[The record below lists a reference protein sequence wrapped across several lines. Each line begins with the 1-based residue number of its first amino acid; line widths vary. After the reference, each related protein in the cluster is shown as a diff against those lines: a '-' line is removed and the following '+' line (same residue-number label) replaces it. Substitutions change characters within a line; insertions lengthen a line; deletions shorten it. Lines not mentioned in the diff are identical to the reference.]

1 MPDTM
6 TVNITQHGLLTLP
19 KSIRNRYKLKP
30 GDSLTLL
37 DVDGVFVLSPLRSEI
52 DLLAD
57 RINKSI
63 IEEGETLESMLRS
76 LREERERNGKKD
88 QSLSRY

>member
-1 MPDTM
+1 MRRYDPLRDTL
-6 TVNITQHGLLTLP
+6 TVNITQRGVLTLP

-37 DVDGVFVLSPLRSEI
+37 DVDGILILSPLRSEI

-57 RINKSI
+57 RISKTL
-63 IEEGETLESMLRS
+63 IEKGETLDSVLCT
-76 LREERERNGKKD
+76 LREERDKSAKKD
-88 QSLSRY
+88 

>member
-1 MPDTM
+1 MRDTL
-6 TVNITQHGLLTLP
+6 TVNITQRGVLTLP

-37 DVDGVFVLSPLRSEI
+37 DVDGILILSPLRSEI

-57 RINKSI
+57 RISKTL
-63 IEEGETLESMLRS
+63 IEKGETLDSVLCT
-76 LREERERNGKKD
+76 LREERDTSAKKD
-88 QSLSRY
+88 

>member
-1 MPDTM
+1 MRDTL
-6 TVNITQHGLLTLP
+6 TVNITQRGVLTLP

-37 DVDGVFVLSPLRSEI
+37 DVDGILILSPLRSEI

-57 RINKSI
+57 RISKTL
-63 IEEGETLESMLRS
+63 IEKGETLDSVLCT
-76 LREERERNGKKD
+76 LREERDKSAKKD
-88 QSLSRY
+88 

>member
-1 MPDTM
+1 MRDTL
-6 TVNITQHGLLTLP
+6 TVNITQRGVLTLP

-37 DVDGVFVLSPLRSEI
+37 DVDGVLILSPLRSEI

-57 RINKSI
+57 RISKALV
-63 IEEGETLESMLRS
+63 EKGETLDSVLRT
-76 LREERERNGKKD
+76 LREEREKSAQKD
-88 QSLSRY
+88 

>member
-1 MPDTM
+1 MRRYDPLRDTL
-6 TVNITQHGLLTLP
+6 TVNITQRGVLTLP

-37 DVDGVFVLSPLRSEI
+37 DVDGVLILSPLRSEI

-57 RINKSI
+57 RISKAL
-63 IEEGETLESMLRS
+63 IEKGETLDSVLRT
-76 LREERERNGKKD
+76 LREERDKSAKKD
-88 QSLSRY
+88 

>member
-1 MPDTM
+1 MQDTM
-6 TVNITQHGLLTLP
+6 TINITQRGVLTLP

-37 DVDGVFVLSPLRSEI
+37 DVDGVLVLSPLRSEI

-57 RINKSI
+57 RINKSL
-63 IEEGETLESMLRS
+63 IEEGGTLESMLRS
-76 LREERERNGKKD
+76 LREERERYARKD
-88 QSLSRY
+88 

>member
-1 MPDTM
+1 MEDTI
-6 TVNITQHGLLTLP
+6 TININRRGVLTLP

-57 RINKSI
+57 RISNSLIKK
-63 IEEGETLESMLRS
+63 GETLDSMLRS
-76 LREERERNGKKD
+76 LRKERERNAKKD
-88 QSLSRY
+88 

>member
-1 MPDTM
+1 MQDTM
-6 TVNITQHGLLTLP
+6 TINITQRGVLTLP

-37 DVDGVFVLSPLRSEI
+37 DVDGVLVLSPLRSEI

-57 RINKSI
+57 RMNKSLL
-63 IEEGETLESMLRS
+63 EEGGTLESMLRS
-76 LREERERNGKKD
+76 LREERERYARKD
-88 QSLSRY
+88 